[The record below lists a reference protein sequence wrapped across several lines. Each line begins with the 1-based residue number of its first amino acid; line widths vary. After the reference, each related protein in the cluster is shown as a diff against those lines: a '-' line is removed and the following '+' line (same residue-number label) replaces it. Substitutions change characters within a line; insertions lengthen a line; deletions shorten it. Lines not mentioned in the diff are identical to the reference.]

1 MWATARYL
9 ESRWMKKWLAG
20 ILVILDFHLAEKL
33 TRCCQD
39 EIQWLQS
46 YPEYKSIKPY
56 HFKFQVPVSLILP
69 PMFLLV
75 TVFHLWFL
83 QELFRSQVFIDDKL
97 HQSCKILF
105 LDIHEMVCVDVLA
118 IIFMLS
124 NRNMQIGND
133 WMGGLYC
140 LNFSRVE
147 WHYCGTAHIK
157 STNMLQFGLFVAI
170 YTWCPLAWC
179 NAAIKCAICLVN
191 THLV

>member
-1 MWATARYL
+1 MNKEVLGGGT
-9 ESRWMKKWLAG
+9 
-20 ILVILDFHLAEKL
+20 LVILDFYLAEKL

-97 HQSCKILF
+97 HQSCKISFLHIHPRNGVRWCISDYFYAFKPKHANWKWLNGWAVLF
-105 LDIHEMVCVDVLA
+105 EFFPGRMTLL
-118 IIFMLS
+118 
-124 NRNMQIGND
+124 
-133 WMGGLYC
+133 
-140 LNFSRVE
+140 
-147 WHYCGTAHIK
+147 WHGSY
-157 STNMLQFGLFVAI
+157 
-170 YTWCPLAWC
+170 
-179 NAAIKCAICLVN
+179 
-191 THLV
+191 